1 MKKLLSAIVCIL
13 LLAPFAA
20 TRERDFYAE
29 AEDHYYAGRFA
40 DAIRIA
46 LEGVAQPGVDEE
58 AAVELYS
65 ILGASYSRLGA
76 FDKAADYMVRCYEY
90 DKANGE
96 SAGLTSSLINLASM
110 YVYAGQPELAE
121 QYALDAIANE
131 EKVGRPDK
139 LAMALGK
146 ACDVYHAQGRDS
158 LALEYANR
166 AVDTARGVG
175 PSAQAVRR
183 SQRAYA
189 LEALGRYREALVDL
203 LYAEDVFRA
212 DMNRQ
217 SLSVVCFQ
225 LAQEYGRQGNKTRE
239 RMYLREAAALARDL
253 GDLPLLQK
261 IDTRL
266 SESLSGDNPAEA
278 LGFLR
283 EASTISDS
291 IARSKST
298 HALEL
303 YNIEFETERR
313 EETIRQQELQLR
325 KERTLRTVLIVFSLL
340 LLALAAMAVVM
351 TVRSRRNARKLEES
365 NTQKDFLLR
374 VISHDIYSPAAARL
388 KSLQMIRPVAASL
401 PPEQL
406 GKLFQD
412 MEQQSKAEVEFLD
425 NVLRWSKS
433 RTGEQGEQVRFDLCA
448 LVNEVAGQYSQ
459 TAALKCIKIETTS
472 EGPVIVVSNRSSV
485 MLALRNLISN
495 AVKFSP
501 SGASVDVSVTREG
514 GKASVAVQ
522 DHGIGIPE
530 DKIASLFTPGKAF
543 RRQGTGG
550 EVSNGIGLM
559 VSHGLIDGLGGTI
572 DIESRE
578 GEGSKFT
585 INLPDNG

>member
-1 MKKLLSAIVCIL
+1 MSAIACIL
-13 LLAPFAA
+13 LLTPLSADQG
-20 TRERDFYAE
+20 RDYYAE

-46 LEGVAQPGVDEE
+46 LEGLPGADDQ

-76 FDKAADYMVRCYEY
+76 FDKAADYMARCYEW
-90 DKANGE
+90 DKASGE
-96 SAGLTSSLINLASM
+96 AAGLTSSLINLASM

-131 EKVGRPDK
+131 EKLGRPDK

-166 AVDTARGVG
+166 AVDIARGVG

-189 LEALGRYREALVDL
+189 LEALGRYREAMVDL
-203 LYAEDVFRA
+203 LYAEEVFRA

-225 LAQEYGRQGNKTRE
+225 LAQEYGRQGNRTRE

-266 SESLSGDNPAEA
+266 SESFREDNPAEA
-278 LGFLR
+278 FAYLK
-283 EASTISDS
+283 EASALADS
-291 IARSKST
+291 IARSKSSHT
-298 HALEL
+298 LEL
-303 YNIEFETERR
+303 YNIEYETERR
-313 EETIRQQELQLR
+313 EETIRQQGLQLSR
-325 KERTLRTVLIVFSLL
+325 ERTLRTVLIASSLL
-340 LLALAAMAVVM
+340 LLALAAVAVLM
-351 TVRSRRNARKLEES
+351 SVRSHRNTRKLAAS
-365 NTQKDFLLR
+365 NEQKDFLLR
-374 VISHDIYSPAAARL
+374 VISHDIYSPTAARL

-401 PPEQL
+401 PPDQL

-412 MEQQSKAEVEFLD
+412 MEQQSKAEIEFLD
-425 NVLRWSKS
+425 NILRWSKS
-433 RTGEQGEQVRFDLCA
+433 RTGEQGEHVRFDLCA
-448 LVNEVAGQYSQ
+448 LVSEVCVQYGQ
-459 TAALKCIKIETTS
+459 TAALKKIRIETAS
-472 EGPVIVVSNRSSV
+472 DGPVIVVSNRSSV
-485 MLALRNLISN
+485 MLALRNIISN

-501 SGASVDVSVTREG
+501 AGATVEVRVSRAS

-522 DHGIGIPE
+522 DHGIGIPA
-530 DKIASLFTPGKAF
+530 DKIATIFSPDKTF

-550 EVSNGIGLM
+550 EVSNGIGLA
-559 VSHGLIDGLGGTI
+559 VSYGLIAGLGGSI
-572 DIESRE
+572 DVESRE
-578 GEGSKFT
+578 GEGSTFT

>member
-1 MKKLLSAIVCIL
+1 MKKILSAIVCIL

-20 TRERDFYAE
+20 AQERDFYAE

-40 DAIRIA
+40 DAIRVA
-46 LEGVAQPGVDEE
+46 LEGAARPGVDDE

-90 DKANGE
+90 DKAHGE
-96 SAGLTSSLINLASM
+96 ASGLTSSLINLASM

-203 LYAEDVFRA
+203 LYAEEVFRA

-225 LAQEYGRQGNKTRE
+225 LAQEYGRQGNKARE

-278 LGFLR
+278 LGFLQ
-283 EASTISDS
+283 EASTLADS

-325 KERTLRTVLIVFSLL
+325 RERTLRTVLFVSSLL
-340 LLALAAMAVVM
+340 LLALAAVAVVM
-351 TVRSRRNARKLEES
+351 TVRYRRNARKLEAS
-365 NTQKDFLLR
+365 NEQKDFLLK
-374 VISHDIYSPAAARL
+374 VISHDIYSPTAARL

-401 PPEQL
+401 PPDQL

-412 MEQQSKAEVEFLD
+412 LEQQSKSEVEFLD
-425 NVLRWSKS
+425 NVLRWAKS
-433 RTGEQGEQVRFDLCA
+433 RTGEQGEHVRFDLCA

-459 TAALKCIKIETTS
+459 SAGLKCIKIETAS

-501 SGASVDVSVTREG
+501 SGATVDVRVSRAG
-514 GKASVAVQ
+514 GKACVAVQ
-522 DHGIGIPE
+522 DHGIGIPA
-530 DKIASLFTPGKAF
+530 DKIDTLFTPGKAF

-550 EVSNGIGLM
+550 ELSNGIGLT
-559 VSHGLIDGLGGTI
+559 VSYGLIAGVGGSI
-572 DIESRE
+572 DVESRE
-578 GEGSKFT
+578 GEGSTFT
-585 INLPDNG
+585 ISLPDNG